1 MGLRI
6 LPFSTKSGRKNEH
19 QCGHSLKDDL
29 KIWLA
34 FTNNFN
40 GYSLWQE
47 DVIPKQALHLFADA
61 AGSIGYFN
69 GHWSAEKHPDSLIQ
83 NGFNKNIVLVELF
96 TVLVAINIWGEQFKN
111 KGLLHLDNKGVVF
124 AINCLSSKSPRVVT
138 ILRHL
143 VLCCLQFNIWLK
155 ASYVEGEYNIIADS
169 VSPADGQFPKSRPS
183 GNAMSSTSLG
193 SFDRLILAN
202 IQNSLAPKTWEDYS
216 TSCNI
221 FSANFNNSYLQTDIA
236 LFLSYVACLMSQ
248 NLSVSSIYKSLARI
262 SFMILPLS
270 PITF

>member
-61 AGSIGYFN
+61 ACSIGYFN

-111 KGLLHLDNKGVVF
+111 KGLLHFGQQRS
-124 AINCLSSKSPRVVT
+124 CLR
-138 ILRHL
+138 
-143 VLCCLQFNIWLK
+143 
-155 ASYVEGEYNIIADS
+155 
-169 VSPADGQFPKSRPS
+169 
-183 GNAMSSTSLG
+183 
-193 SFDRLILAN
+193 
-202 IQNSLAPKTWEDYS
+202 
-216 TSCNI
+216 
-221 FSANFNNSYLQTDIA
+221 
-236 LFLSYVACLMSQ
+236 
-248 NLSVSSIYKSLARI
+248 YK
-262 SFMILPLS
+262 LPLFKIPPGGHDTQAS
-270 PITF
+270 GTLLPTI

>member
-69 GHWSAEKHPDSLIQ
+69 GHWSAEKRPDSWIQ
-83 NGFNKNIVLVELF
+83 NCFIKNIVLVELF

-183 GNAMSSTSLG
+183 LG
-193 SFDRLILAN
+193 PFDRLILAN

-216 TSCNI
+216 TSWNNWNI
-221 FSANFNNSYLQTDIA
+221 FCANFNTSHLLTDIA

-248 NLSVSSIYKSLARI
+248 NLI
-262 SFMILPLS
+262 SFLPF
-270 PITF
+270 IKV